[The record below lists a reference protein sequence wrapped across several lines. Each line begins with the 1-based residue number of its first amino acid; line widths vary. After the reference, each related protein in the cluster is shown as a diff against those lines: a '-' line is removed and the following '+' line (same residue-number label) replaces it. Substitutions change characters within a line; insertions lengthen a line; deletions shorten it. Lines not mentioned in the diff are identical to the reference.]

1 MTERTN
7 AFISMFNKKFAQESN
22 DSKPFGLSPVAAS
35 GGVVSVLSAANK
47 LNRVQQLGACG
58 SKCTTDVVRPVSFF
72 IAIYY
77 VVSFLINF

>member
-7 AFISMFNKKFAQESN
+7 AFISMFNQKFAQESN
-22 DSKPFGLSPVAAS
+22 KSKSFGLCPVAAS
-35 GGVVSVLSAANK
+35 GGVSVLSAANK
-47 LNRVQQLGACG
+47 LNRVQQSGVCG

-77 VVSFLINF
+77 VVSVLINF